1 MHTATKTPASTTS
14 LLAAAREL
22 GTPPIRVKRLRS
34 RFLTILVGCCTGLGA
49 WIVYLAVSMP
59 TGYHAKAWSAAW
71 VGFDILLLLALTG
84 TVVAAM
90 LGRQIV
96 IMLAVFT
103 ATLLLCDAWFDIV
116 LAWGTSDVWGSL
128 ASAAFVEGPLA
139 AYLLFRARRL
149 VRVTLRQRWHE
160 LGLPGDPPALY
171 RIPLFYPGG
180 PAPRDAGEE
189 NAAADAGKAAVA
201 NDTGRSGEMPE
212 PTAPLATTAV
222 C

>member
-1 MHTATKTPASTTS
+1 MQTALLKAPTQSGSVLTPAQEASS
-14 LLAAAREL
+14 
-22 GTPPIRVKRLRS
+22 PPQRVRRLRS
-34 RFLTILVGCCTGLGA
+34 GFLGILLACCAGLGA

-59 TGYHAKAWSAAW
+59 TGYQSKAWSAAW

-96 IMLAVFT
+96 VLLAVFT

-128 ASAAFVEGPLA
+128 ASAAFIEVPLA
-139 AYLLFRARRL
+139 GYLLFRARNL
-149 VRVTLRQRWHE
+149 VKVSLLRRWHE

-171 RIPLFYPGG
+171 RIPLVYPG
-180 PAPRDAGEE
+180 EMQVS
-189 NAAADAGKAAVA
+189 AVA
-201 NDTGRSGEMPE
+201 GDGAESS
-212 PTAPLATTAV
+212 AP
-222 C
+222 